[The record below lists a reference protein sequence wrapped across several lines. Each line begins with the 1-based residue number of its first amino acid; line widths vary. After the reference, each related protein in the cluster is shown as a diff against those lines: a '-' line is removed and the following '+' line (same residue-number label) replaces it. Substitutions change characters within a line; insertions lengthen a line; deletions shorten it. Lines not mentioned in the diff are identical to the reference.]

1 MNNLSNVNKPIVS
14 SSTLQTKN
22 VSNKDL
28 SLALLSKV
36 NSRKTD
42 NKRNYT
48 QPLPELTQMAMDH
61 KMRIASADDILALFP
76 DANLAIDIIVSCILS
91 PNDMTTVNL
100 TYNFPELPIPDL
112 TKQKVTNHVKDY
124 ISNNYK
130 LEQDLRDMITEAMF
144 TKGSYVTVII
154 PEASFDDMI
163 NEVSFS
169 MESYFNKNK
178 INRYISTEN
187 YDYRH
192 ILQSK
197 NEKLRNTKIS
207 ISDLINKIEITD
219 DFYFVKDKGSY
230 LRTVSREGYNEYTK
244 RKKKNNYSFSNED
257 MVVDYAS
264 IFNNKKSFKREEYLE
279 VKDRNSASRRS
290 IGKPLYF
297 KVPPESIIPI
307 YPKGE
312 PNNHIGYFLMVDE
325 RGLPLSLNKDEITTP
340 TSGVVNGKNQP
351 MYGSPIERTAN
362 SFDGIFKTAKEYENM
377 EEVFSEILE
386 KNIKHK
392 LEKGKFGDLLTT
404 EKHNQIYRIMFNR
417 ALESKETKL
426 IYLPEEMVSYFA
438 YNYRPNGTGESV
450 FETVITHYS
459 IRAILLFSKV
469 NANIKNSV
477 PVTQVTVRIPEE
489 DPDPLN
495 TFEMVK
501 DMTLSDRKSYL
512 PLGVIDSTSL
522 SEWLHKA
529 GYEFKLE
536 HGKLSDLNI
545 EYTDVNKD
553 IRIPDQEFDEWINSL
568 ILCKFGLTPEMIKP
582 AMEPEFATTLLSRNL
597 NLAKRAKQDQDTTA
611 FMLSDL
617 IRKLIRNDQ
626 TLSSNIRN
634 ILFEDIKDIRNM
646 LVSNQEDSEYH
657 LEKATDEGLIEYIL
671 ETCEDEFSIKLPEIQ
686 TSEAP
691 AAFNAMKYK
700 FEIYDEAINGIFD
713 EQLFG
718 PEVVGDM
725 SNYITPIKAML
736 LGYLKRNY
744 IAENDII
751 PELVD
756 IFRPTDEVNPAFV
769 NFNSVVKSLFGNY
782 LKYISG
788 NKDITILSKALSKAT
803 EEMGLDSSGSDDYGD
818 SDSDNSDDSGN
829 DDFGSDD
836 SSDTEDTGGDTNFSD
851 GDFDTSDTDE
861 GTDLEEEPNDVEE
874 ETSDTKEQEGEV
886 NEPEDIDALSEEL
899 EDDTQDTQDDK
910 ETESKDEE
918 EMSQLFEEEKDK
930 KEKDEEDSEED
941 EDVVT
946 DPDEEDKKKN

>member
-178 INRYISTEN
+178 IKRYISTEN

-264 IFNNKKSFKREEYLE
+264 IFNNKKNFKREEYLE

-634 ILFEDIKDIRNM
+634 ILFDDIKDIRNM
-646 LVSNQEDSEYH
+646 LVSNQEDSEYQ
-657 LEKATDEGLIEYIL
+657 LEKATDEGLIDYIL

-700 FEIYDEAINGIFD
+700 FEIYDEAVNGIFD

-718 PEVVGDM
+718 PEVVGEM

-788 NKDITILSKALSKAT
+788 NKDISTLSKALSKAT
-803 EEMGLDSSGSDDYGD
+803 EDMGLDTSSSDDYGD
-818 SDSDNSDDSGN
+818 SDSDNNDDSGN

-836 SSDTEDTGGDTNFSD
+836 SSDTEDTTDTNFSD
-851 GDFDTSDTDE
+851 GDFDTSDNTEDH
-861 GTDLEEEPNDVEE
+861 EEVPDVPNDVEE
-874 ETSDTKEQEGEV
+874 EIEEGED
-886 NEPEDIDALSEEL
+886 NEPEEHHDEP
-899 EDDTQDTQDDK
+899 EDVTEDTSDDK
-910 ETESKDEE
+910 ETLSDDEE
-918 EMSQLFEEEKDK
+918 EMSQLFEEEKK
-930 KEKDEEDSEED
+930 ARKEEEDSED
-941 EDVVT
+941 QVDVT
-946 DPDEEDKKKN
+946 DPDEEEKKK

>member
-178 INRYISTEN
+178 IKRYISTEN

-264 IFNNKKSFKREEYLE
+264 IFNNKKNFKREEYLE

-634 ILFEDIKDIRNM
+634 ILFDDIKDIRNM
-646 LVSNQEDSEYH
+646 LVSNQEDSEYQ
-657 LEKATDEGLIEYIL
+657 LEKATDEGLIDYIL

-700 FEIYDEAINGIFD
+700 FEIYDEAVNGIFD

-718 PEVVGDM
+718 PEVVGEM

-803 EEMGLDSSGSDDYGD
+803 EDMGLDTSSSDDYGD
-818 SDSDNSDDSGN
+818 SDSDNNDDSGN

-836 SSDTEDTGGDTNFSD
+836 SSDTEDTADTNFSD
-851 GDFDTSDTDE
+851 GDFDTSDNTEDH
-861 GTDLEEEPNDVEE
+861 EEVPDVPNDVEE
-874 ETSDTKEQEGEV
+874 EIEEGED
-886 NEPEDIDALSEEL
+886 NEPEEHHDEP
-899 EDDTQDTQDDK
+899 EDVTEDTSDDK
-910 ETESKDEE
+910 ETLSDDEE
-918 EMSQLFEEEKDK
+918 EMSQLFEEEKK
-930 KEKDEEDSEED
+930 ARKEDEEDSED
-941 EDVVT
+941 QDDVT
-946 DPDEEDKKKN
+946 DPDEEEKKK

>member
-22 VSNKDL
+22 VTNKDL
-28 SLALLSKV
+28 SLALLSKI

-48 QPLPELTQMAMDH
+48 QPLPQLTQMAMDH
-61 KMRIASADDILALFP
+61 KMRIASGDDILALFP

-112 TKQKVTNHVKDY
+112 TKQKVTNQVKDY
-124 ISNNYK
+124 ISTNYK
-130 LEQDLRDMITEAMF
+130 LEQDLRTMITEAMF

-178 INRYISTEN
+178 IKRYISTEN

-192 ILQSK
+192 ILQTK
-197 NEKLRNTKIS
+197 ENKLRNSKIS
-207 ISDLINKIEITD
+207 IGDLLNKIEITD
-219 DFYFVKDKGSY
+219 DFYFIKDKGSY

-244 RKKKNNYSFSNED
+244 RKKRKSYSFGNED
-257 MVVDYAS
+257 MTVDYAS

-312 PNNHIGYFLMVDE
+312 PDNHIGYFLMVDE
-325 RGLPLSLNKDEITTP
+325 RGLPLSLNKEEINSP
-340 TSGVVNGKNQP
+340 TSGVVNGNNQP
-351 MYGSPIERTAN
+351 LYSSPIERASS
-362 SFDGIFKTAKEYENM
+362 SFDGVFKSPKEYENM

-469 NANIKNSV
+469 NAHIKNSV

-501 DMTLSDRKSYL
+501 DMTLSDRKSYY
-512 PLGVIDSTSL
+512 PFGVVDATSL

-536 HGKLSDLNI
+536 HGKLGDLNI
-545 EYTDVNKD
+545 DYTDVNKD

-634 ILFEDIKDIRNM
+634 ILYEDIKEIRTM
-646 LVSNQEDSEYH
+646 LVSNQEDSEYN
-657 LEKATDEGLIEYIL
+657 LEKATDEGLIDYIL
-671 ETCEDEFSIKLPEIQ
+671 ETCEDEFSIRLPEIQ

-700 FEIYDEAINGIFD
+700 FEIYDEAVNGIFD

-718 PEVVGDM
+718 PEVVGEM

-788 NKDITILSKALSKAT
+788 NKDISTLSKALSKAT
-803 EEMGLDSSGSDDYGD
+803 EDMGLDTSSSDDYGD
-818 SDSDNSDDSGN
+818 SDSDSEDSKDDYNSDDS
-829 DDFGSDD
+829 
-836 SSDTEDTGGDTNFSD
+836 DTGDTGEETNFSD
-851 GDFDTSDTDE
+851 GDFDTSDNTEDNTE
-861 GTDLEEEPNDVEE
+861 VPDVPNDVEE
-874 ETSDTKEQEGEV
+874 DIEEGED
-886 NEPEDIDALSEEL
+886 NEPEEHHDEP
-899 EDDTQDTQDDK
+899 EDVKEDTSDDK
-910 ETESKDEE
+910 ETLSDDEE
-918 EMSQLFEEEKDK
+918 EMSQLFEEEKK
-930 KEKDEEDSEED
+930 ARKEDEEDSKD
-941 EDVVT
+941 QDDVT
-946 DPDEEDKKKN
+946 DPDEEEEKKK

>member
-1 MNNLSNVNKPIVS
+1 MNNLSNVKEPVLASNQL
-14 SSTLQTKN
+14 TNRN

-28 SLALLSKV
+28 SLALLNKI

-48 QPLPELTQMAMDH
+48 QPLPDLTQMAMDH
-61 KMRIASADDILALFP
+61 KMRISSSEDILALFP

-100 TYNFPELPIPDL
+100 TYNFPELPIPDI
-112 TKQKVTNHVKDY
+112 TKQKITNHVKDY

-130 LEQDLRDMITEAMF
+130 LEHDLRDMITEAMF

-154 PEASFDDMI
+154 PEASYDDLI

-178 INRYISTEN
+178 IKRYISSES
-187 YDYRH
+187 YDYKH
-192 ILQSK
+192 ILKSNGNKLK
-197 NEKLRNTKIS
+197 NTNVTIQ
-207 ISDLINKIEITD
+207 DLLSKIEITD

-230 LRTVSREGYNEYTK
+230 LRTISREGYNEYTK
-244 RKKKNNYSFSNED
+244 RKKKSNYSFSNEN
-257 MVVDYAS
+257 MEVDYAA
-264 IFNNKKSFKREEYLE
+264 IFNNKKGFKREEYLE

-297 KVPPESIIPI
+297 KAPCESIIPI

-312 PNNHIGYFLMVDE
+312 PNNHIGYFLLVDE
-325 RGLPLSLNKDEITTP
+325 RGLPLSLSKDEISTP
-340 TSGVVNGKNQP
+340 TSGVIDGKNQSI
-351 MYGSPIERTAN
+351 YGSTIERTAS
-362 SFDGIFKTAKEYENM
+362 SFDGVFRSAKEYKNM
-377 EEVFSEILE
+377 EEVFSDILE
-386 KNIKHK
+386 KNIRHK

-426 IYLPEEMVSYFA
+426 IYLPEEMVNYFA
-438 YNYRPNGTGESV
+438 YNFRPNGTGESV

-459 IRAILLFSKV
+459 IRAMLLFSKV
-469 NANIKNSV
+469 NANIKNSI
-477 PVTQVTVRIPEE
+477 PVTQVSVRIPED

-501 DMTLSDRKSYL
+501 DMTLSDRKSYF
-512 PLGVIDSTSL
+512 PIGTIDPTSL
-522 SEWLHKA
+522 SDWVHRS

-536 HGKLSDLNI
+536 HGKLSDLSI
-545 EYTDVNKD
+545 DYADVNKD

-611 FMLSDL
+611 NMLSDL

-626 TLSSNIRN
+626 TLSANIRN
-634 ILFEDIKDIRNM
+634 MLFEDIKNIRNM
-646 LVSNQEDSEYH
+646 LVSNQEDSEYN
-657 LEKATDEGLIEYIL
+657 LEKATDEGLIDYIV
-671 ETCEDEFSIKLPEIQ
+671 ETCEDEFTIKLPEIQ

-718 PEVVGDM
+718 PEVVGEM

-769 NFNSVVKSLFGNY
+769 NFNTVIKSLFGNY
-782 LKYISG
+782 LKYISN
-788 NKDITILSKALSKAT
+788 NKDISVLSKALSKAT
-803 EEMGLDSSGSDDYGD
+803 EDMGLDSNGSSDDGDEYGD
-818 SDSDNSDDSGN
+818 NDTEDSNEDNESS
-829 DDFGSDD
+829 DFGSDD
-836 SSDTEDTGGDTNFSD
+836 TNDMDSFGDDNNDVTDSDDSSMDDDM
-851 GDFDTSDTDE
+851 
-861 GTDLEEEPNDVEE
+861 EEEPNDVE
-874 ETSDTKEQEGEV
+874 DTDKNDEGE
-886 NEPEDIDALSEEL
+886 SEEN
-899 EDDTQDTQDDK
+899 EEPQDDK
-910 ETESKDEE
+910 DDTEDTKDD
-918 EMSQLFEEEKDK
+918 S
-930 KEKDEEDSEED
+930 EKDEEDEMNNLFED
-941 EDVVT
+941 EKEDN
-946 DPDEEDKKKN
+946 EDKEEEEKK